1 MESKRVNL
9 ALRVLDDQL
18 IDADGTRF
26 GRVDDL
32 ELEGGQGEQPRVAAL
47 LVGAGAW
54 RWRVPRH
61 LSTLTAAITPD
72 VVRGIPWEL
81 VRSIE
86 PGQLRIG
93 VSKGELG
100 IGTAHPASARWVGEL
115 ESQTLRLTSLLGTP
129 VLEET
134 GEQLGR
140 VHEVRA
146 EVQGSLKQPGETRVT
161 GLLVGR
167 AGWMQRLIGAGHRG
181 DRGPGPDAGLVDW
194 SRVERVQPDGIVV
207 SEDRN

>member
-1 MESKRVNL
+1 MESERINL

-26 GRVDDL
+26 GRVDDV
-32 ELEGGQGEQPRVAAL
+32 ELEDGGPGQPPRVAAL

-61 LSTLTAAITPD
+61 LATLTAAITPD
-72 VVRGIPWEL
+72 IVRRVPWEL

-100 IGTAHPASARWVGEL
+100 FGTAHHASARWVDEL
-115 ESQTLRLTSLLGTP
+115 ERQTMRLTSLIGTP
-129 VLEET
+129 VVEET

-146 EVQGSLKQPGETRVT
+146 EIQGSLKHPGEVRVT

-167 AGWMQRLIGAGHRG
+167 AGWMQRLIRAGQRR
-181 DRGPGPDAGLVDW
+181 DLGPAPEAGLVDW
-194 SRVERVQPDGIVV
+194 SRAEQVQPDGIVIRE
-207 SEDRN
+207 SP